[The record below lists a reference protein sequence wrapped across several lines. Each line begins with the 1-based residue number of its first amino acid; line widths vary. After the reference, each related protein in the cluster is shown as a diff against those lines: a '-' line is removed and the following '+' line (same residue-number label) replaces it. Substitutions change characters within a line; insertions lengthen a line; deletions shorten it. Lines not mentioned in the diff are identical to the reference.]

1 MLERLRFE
9 VDPKFLEILVAL
21 IQVLTKARFQN
32 KLSIIF
38 RKDVMVSICI
48 AEKYISSFYGVGYTV
63 APKLGI
69 VSRIEEVK

>member
-9 VDPKFLEILVAL
+9 VDPKFLEFFVAL
-21 IQVLTKARFQN
+21 TSTYKSINN

-48 AEKYISSFYGVGYTV
+48 AEKYITSFYGVDYTV
-63 APKLGI
+63 APQLGI